1 MWRRAALFISLLTS
15 VGTSHAMS
23 FHAVPPLL
31 YLGGGVV
38 AEDWNTW
45 EEAMIRFD
53 GQISTI
59 VFHDSGG
66 GDSMAGRKIGAE
78 IRQRGF
84 STVVYGRCS
93 SACANMFLAGVE
105 RQYSAPDKTKRHVLG
120 YHGSYNKTT
129 KALNRNRTADYFVD
143 MTDGKM
149 SEDFVD
155 RFIKLDNKS
164 GLMRFFHRDQRA
176 NLDDP
181 LVQLCKGDEER
192 DKRDELCERLAD
204 IDALSVGVVTS
215 WKVIGVP
222 APPVPAKDKITK
234 ASWW

>member
-1 MWRRAALFISLLTS
+1 MGRYAALFISLLVS
-15 VGTSHAMS
+15 VGTCHAMS
-23 FHAVPPLL
+23 FYAAPPLL

-59 VFHDSGG
+59 VLHDSGG
-66 GDSMAGRKIGAE
+66 GDSMAGRKIGVD

-84 STVVYGRCS
+84 DTVVSGRCS

-105 RQYSAPDKTKRHVLG
+105 RQYAVPDKSKRHVLG

-129 KALNRNRTADYFVD
+129 KVLNPNRTADYFVE

-149 SEDFVD
+149 REDFVD
-155 RFIKLDNKS
+155 RFIKLENKS
-164 GLMRFFHRDQRA
+164 GLMRFFHRDQRV
-176 NLDDP
+176 NFDDP
-181 LVQLCKGDEER
+181 LAQLCKGDEDR
-192 DKRDELCERLAD
+192 TKRDEQCERLAD
-204 IDALSVGVVTS
+204 IDALNVGVVTS
-215 WKVIGVP
+215 WRVVGVP
-222 APPVPAKDKITK
+222 APPLPATDKITK